1 MHLVHVTTAANR
13 TGIGAPS
20 PGMLAEKD
28 PLALL
33 LYAQYKSLAMP
44 NLRLGDTDVT
54 ALLTFIE
61 EQTRRLQTPA
71 TAKNGD

>member
-1 MHLVHVTTAANR
+1 
-13 TGIGAPS
+13 
-20 PGMLAEKD
+20 MLAEKD

>member
-1 MHLVHVTTAANR
+1 
-13 TGIGAPS
+13 
-20 PGMLAEKD
+20 
-28 PLALL
+28 
-33 LYAQYKSLAMP
+33 MP
-44 NLRLGDTDVT
+44 NLRLGDTEVT